1 MTIQKVAI
9 VTASDSGIG
18 KACALMLAEKG
29 FDIGIT
35 WHSDDS
41 GARDTTQQVEA
52 RGRHARTIQLDLS
65 HLPDGAQALET
76 LIDEFGRVDA
86 LVNNAGAMT
95 KAPFLDVSLEDWRK
109 IFTVDVEGALL
120 CSQIAAR
127 HMVKQGGGGRIVN
140 ITSVHEHTP
149 LPNAS
154 AYTAAKHALGGLT
167 KSMALELVSYN
178 ILVNAVAPGAIATP
192 MNNMSDDDAKPGSM
206 PIIPLA
212 RPGKTAEIASL
223 VAWLC
228 SEDASYT
235 TGQSFIVDGGFM
247 LANPQ
252 FNASHH

>member
-1 MTIQKVAI
+1 MTTQKVAI
-9 VTASDSGIG
+9 VTAADSGIG
-18 KACALMLAEKG
+18 KTCALMLAEQG
-29 FDIGIT
+29 YDVGIT
-35 WHSDDS
+35 WHSDDE
-41 GARDTTQQVEA
+41 GARETAREVEA
-52 RGRHARTIQLDLS
+52 RGRQARTIKLDLS
-65 HLPDGAQALET
+65 QLPDGANAIAE
-76 LIDEFGRVDA
+76 LINQFGRIDV

-95 KAPFLDVSLEDWRK
+95 KAPFLDVTLDAWRK
-109 IFTVDVEGALL
+109 IFTVDVEGAML

-127 HMVKQGGGGRIVN
+127 QMVKQGQGGRIVN

-149 LPNAS
+149 LPEAS

-192 MNNMSDDDAKPGSM
+192 MNDMSDEDAKPGSM
-206 PIIPLA
+206 PIIPLG
-212 RPGKTAEIASL
+212 RPGKTEEIASL

-228 SEDASYT
+228 SEHASYT

-252 FNASHH
+252 FNATR